1 MKTETIYD
9 EFCPWPFWQPY
20 GLVERKMMKPK
31 KPRKPRRARAA
42 TKALFTNPLFK
53 PKVIPNKK
61 RVTRRGKV
69 ELEA

>member
-9 EFCPWPFWQPY
+9 PFCPWPFWQPY
-20 GLVERKMMKPK
+20 GLVERPVVKPK
-31 KPRKPRRARAA
+31 KPRKPRRPRAA
-42 TKALFTNPLFK
+42 TKALFTNGLFK

-69 ELEA
+69 EVEE